1 MSNLKVLLV
10 DDEEEFVSALAERLD
25 IRGIETRVATD
36 GEQALEMIE
45 TEFFDVVVLDVIMP
59 GISGLEV
66 LQRLNEKKTASA
78 VILLTGHGST
88 KEGLEGMRMGAFDYL
103 MKPLDIDELIAKMKE
118 AASTNRTKQE

>member
-1 MSNLKVLLV
+1 MNKVKVLLV

-25 IRGIETRVATD
+25 IRGIEALIATD
-36 GEQALEMIE
+36 GEQALEMLE
-45 TEFFDVVVLDVIMP
+45 TDTFNVIVLDVIMP

-66 LQRLNEKKTASA
+66 LQRVKAKEIDTA

-103 MKPLDIDELIAKMKE
+103 MKPLDIDDLISKMNDAIESK
-118 AASTNRTKQE
+118 NK

>member
-1 MSNLKVLLV
+1 MNKLKVLLV

-25 IRGIETRVATD
+25 IRGIEAYTASD

-45 TEFFDVVVLDVIMP
+45 SDTFQVIVLDVIMP

-66 LQRLNEKKTASA
+66 LQRVKAKQTDAV

-88 KEGLEGMRMGAFDYL
+88 REGLEGMRMGAFDYL
-103 MKPLDIDELIAKMKE
+103 MKPLDIDELISKMNEAIESKE
-118 AASTNRTKQE
+118 S

>member
-1 MSNLKVLLV
+1 MNDAKVLLV

-25 IRGIETRVATD
+25 IRGIAASVAGD
-36 GEQALEMIE
+36 GEQALAILE
-45 TEFFDVVVLDVIMP
+45 TESFDIVVLDVIMP

-66 LQRLNEKKTASA
+66 LQRLKRKEDVPA

-103 MKPLDIDELIAKMKE
+103 MKPLDIDELITKMKE
-118 AASTNRTKQE
+118 ALAAKKA

>member
-25 IRGIETRVATD
+25 IRGIDSQVATD
-36 GEQALEMIE
+36 GEQALEILE
-45 TEFFDVVVLDVIMP
+45 SQSFDVIVLDVIMP

-66 LQRLNEKKTASA
+66 LQRVKEMQNKAA
-78 VILLTGHGST
+78 IILLTGHGST

-118 AASTNRTKQE
+118 AAAQKA

>member
-1 MSNLKVLLV
+1 MNKVKVLLV

-25 IRGIETRVATD
+25 IRGIEAHVATD

-45 TEFFDVVVLDVIMP
+45 NDTFQVIVLDVIMP

-66 LQRLNEKKTASA
+66 LQRINAKQIDTV

-103 MKPLDIDELIAKMKE
+103 MKPLDIDDLISKMHE
-118 AASTNRTKQE
+118 AIESKKS

>member
-1 MSNLKVLLV
+1 MNKLKVLLV

-25 IRGIETRVATD
+25 IRGIEALIATD
-36 GEQALEMIE
+36 GEQALEMLE
-45 TEFFDVVVLDVIMP
+45 TDTFNVIVLDVIMP

-66 LQRLNEKKTASA
+66 LQRIKAKAIDTV

-103 MKPLDIDELIAKMKE
+103 MKPLDIDDLISKMNE
-118 AASTNRTKQE
+118 AIESKNA

>member
-1 MSNLKVLLV
+1 MNKVKVLLV

-25 IRGIETRVATD
+25 IRGIEALIATD
-36 GEQALEMIE
+36 GEQALEMLE
-45 TEFFDVVVLDVIMP
+45 TDTFNVIVLDVIMP

-66 LQRLNEKKTASA
+66 LQRIKAKAIDTV

-103 MKPLDIDELIAKMKE
+103 MKPLDIDDLISKMNE
-118 AASTNRTKQE
+118 AIESKNA

>member
-1 MSNLKVLLV
+1 MNNVKVLLV

-25 IRGIETRVATD
+25 IRGIEAKVATD
-36 GEQALEMIE
+36 GEQALEIIGDE
-45 TEFFDVVVLDVIMP
+45 SFDVIVLDVIMP

-66 LQRLNEKKTASA
+66 LQRIKSEGIGAS

-118 AASTNRTKQE
+118 AAAPKNK

>member
-10 DDEEEFVSALAERLD
+10 DDEEEFISALAERLD
-25 IRGIETRVATD
+25 IRGIESRVATD
-36 GEQALEMIE
+36 GEQALEIAE
-45 TEFFDVVVLDVIMP
+45 SQSFDVIVLDVIMP

-66 LQRLNEKKTASA
+66 LQRLKDQQSKAA
-78 VILLTGHGST
+78 IILLTGHGST

-118 AASTNRTKQE
+118 AAAAKQA

>member
-1 MSNLKVLLV
+1 MTKVKVLLV

-25 IRGIETRVATD
+25 IRGIEALIATD
-36 GEQALEMIE
+36 GEQALEMLE
-45 TEFFDVVVLDVIMP
+45 TDTFNVIVLDVIMP

-66 LQRLNEKKTASA
+66 LQRVKAKEIDTA

-103 MKPLDIDELIAKMKE
+103 MKPLDIDDLISKMNDAIESK
-118 AASTNRTKQE
+118 NK

>member
-1 MSNLKVLLV
+1 MNNQKVLLV

-36 GEQALEMIE
+36 GEQALEILE
-45 TEFFDVVVLDVIMP
+45 TESFDVIVLDVIMP

-66 LQRLNEKKTASA
+66 LQRLKEKDTRPA

-88 KEGLEGMRMGAFDYL
+88 REGLEGMRMGAFDYL
-103 MKPLDIDELIAKMKE
+103 MKPLDIEELIAKMKE
-118 AASTNRTKQE
+118 AVAAKKE

>member
-1 MSNLKVLLV
+1 MNDARVLLV

-25 IRGIETRVATD
+25 IRGIDTRVATD
-36 GEQALEMIE
+36 GEQALELVAAQS
-45 TEFFDVVVLDVIMP
+45 FDVIVLDVIMP

-66 LQRLNEKKTASA
+66 LQRIKEQKIPSA

-88 KEGLEGMRMGAFDYL
+88 REGLEGMRMGAFDYL

-118 AASTNRTKQE
+118 AIAANKA

>member
-1 MSNLKVLLV
+1 MNNQKVLLV

-36 GEQALEMIE
+36 GEQALEILE
-45 TEFFDVVVLDVIMP
+45 TESFDVIVLDVIMP

-66 LQRLNEKKTASA
+66 LQRLKEKDTGPA

-88 KEGLEGMRMGAFDYL
+88 REGLEGMRMGAFDYL
-103 MKPLDIDELIAKMKE
+103 MKPLDIEELIAKMKE
-118 AASTNRTKQE
+118 AVAAKKE

>member
-25 IRGIETRVATD
+25 IRGIESRVATD
-36 GEQALEMIE
+36 GEQALEILE
-45 TEFFDVVVLDVIMP
+45 SQSFDVIVLDVIMP

-66 LQRLNEKKTASA
+66 LQRLKEQQNKAA
-78 VILLTGHGST
+78 IILLTGHGST
-88 KEGLEGMRMGAFDYL
+88 REGLEGMRMGAFDYL

-118 AASTNRTKQE
+118 AATNKA